1 MRSPRPGGYE
11 GRREPIMTWSL
22 SDAFALAFD
31 EKEQNPGADIEQLV
45 TAYWAEMQAENE
57 AQEKRTEA

>member
-1 MRSPRPGGYE
+1 
-11 GRREPIMTWSL
+11 MTWSL

-31 EKEQNPGADIEQLV
+31 EKEQNPGADITELV
-45 TAYWAEMQAENE
+45 QAYWAEMQAENE